1 MSEWGAKGG
10 AGGTCVIRGCVPKK
24 LMHYGAQL
32 HDAFADAP
40 HFGWKNGGATPP
52 EEWSALLANKNKEI
66 TRLNGI
72 YARLLGNAG
81 VEMIEGH
88 ARVTGPN
95 SVSINGRTVTA
106 KNILVATGST
116 ASVPANIP
124 GVDLPG
130 VINSDQ
136 ALVLPQRPKKVVI
149 YGSGFIAVEFAGI
162 FHGYGSEV
170 HLVYRADHPLRGF
183 DDDCRKFLAE
193 QYAAKGVHMHPGEV
207 PKEVTEGPG
216 GEGLTLVTD
225 KATYDADVVMFAT
238 GRKPNTAGIG
248 LEEAGVELGR
258 KGEVVVNEHNRTRVP
273 SIWAV
278 GDCIGKV
285 MLTPVALMEGM
296 RFAESA
302 FGPDGPAVPNYDL
315 IPAAVFSDPELGTVG
330 WTEEQA
336 IQRAGEPVD
345 VYLSTFKP
353 LKYTMVEGTAQRTLM
368 KMIVG
373 KESDKVLGVH
383 MVGADAPEIMQGIG
397 VALKAGATKAHFD
410 ATIGIHP
417 SAAEEF
423 VTMRTPSRTVGPAK
437 L

>member
-1 MSEWGAKGG
+1 MAARGGAVRGGGGARRARGGGAVRGGGRAGGPLARTRGGGRRHGGGADGAYDYDLVTIGAGVAVRASRWAAQKFGAKVAICELPFDFVSEWGAKGG
-10 AGGTCVIRGCVPKK
+10 AGGTSSSAAACQK

-238 GRKPNTAGIG
+238 AATQWRASAS
-248 LEEAGVELGR
+248 EAAW
-258 KGEVVVNEHNRTRVP
+258 
-273 SIWAV
+273 S
-278 GDCIGKV
+278 
-285 MLTPVALMEGM
+285 
-296 RFAESA
+296 
-302 FGPDGPAVPNYDL
+302 
-315 IPAAVFSDPELGTVG
+315 
-330 WTEEQA
+330 
-336 IQRAGEPVD
+336 
-345 VYLSTFKP
+345 
-353 LKYTMVEGTAQRTLM
+353 
-368 KMIVG
+368 
-373 KESDKVLGVH
+373 
-383 MVGADAPEIMQGIG
+383 
-397 VALKAGATKAHFD
+397 
-410 ATIGIHP
+410 
-417 SAAEEF
+417 SAARARSWS
-423 VTMRTPSRTVGPAK
+423 TSTTARACRPSGRWATASAR
-437 L
+437 